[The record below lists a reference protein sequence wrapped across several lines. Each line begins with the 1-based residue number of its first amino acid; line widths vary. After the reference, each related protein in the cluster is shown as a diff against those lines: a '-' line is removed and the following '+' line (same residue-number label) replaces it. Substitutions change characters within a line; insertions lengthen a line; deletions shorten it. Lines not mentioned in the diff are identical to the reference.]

1 MKVDVVWLRKYLK
14 QQTSTLYMF
23 WIIIP
28 CIYQTYEIF
37 PWIFDFKD
45 ASNKRCSSSFE
56 KDARN
61 QIKTKVINLLKKG
74 IFYRKIQ
81 TWIGLIHISCAG
93 AYPSILSDVRLRMQD
108 WVSRR
113 ATCVSLSKMQVRV
126 QDGAVSPPRGV
137 LGQSPWKLSLFWW
150 AKCWNSSFMA
160 SFFRIDSLFFEFES
174 FLHFWDCSWSFK
186 DLPPPTPSPFMKI
199 LWFTRPYPLL
209 LRSFNDL
216 PESLPL
222 SSAAL
227 YK

>member
-1 MKVDVVWLRKYLK
+1 MFLMKVDVVWLRKYLK

-37 PWIFDFKD
+37 PWIFDSKD
-45 ASNKRCSSSFE
+45 VSNKRCSSSFE

-74 IFYRKIQ
+74 IFYRNIQ

-150 AKCWNSSFMA
+150 ANMLKQLVYGK
-160 SFFRIDSLFFEFES
+160 FF
-174 FLHFWDCSWSFK
+174 
-186 DLPPPTPSPFMKI
+186 
-199 LWFTRPYPLL
+199 
-209 LRSFNDL
+209 
-216 PESLPL
+216 
-222 SSAAL
+222 
-227 YK
+227 